1 MYKNQP
7 SSGDILV
14 WLINIDPGEKETPG
28 QNEGLT
34 QRNTWSARNS
44 SCKTAPRGAVLGP
57 TNFWPT
63 KSSHEIPR
71 IHRFIMESPMI
82 KLGSPPLLDNPYH
95 AIFFMSYHQ
104 FNIWVW
110 ILTDT
115 CKKCM
120 YIYIYIYIKYMCY
133 IYIVYIVYC
142 IVNIVCE

>member
-95 AIFFMSYHQ
+95 VFFS
-104 FNIWVW
+104 WV
-110 ILTDT
+110 ITNSTYGCGFLLIHAKNV
-115 CKKCM
+115 C
-120 YIYIYIYIKYMCY
+120 IYIYIKYMCY

>member
-95 AIFFMSYHQ
+95 AIFFHELSPIQHMGVDSYWYMQ
-104 FNIWVW
+104 
-110 ILTDT
+110 
-115 CKKCM
+115 KM
-120 YIYIYIYIKYMCY
+120 YVYIYIKYMCY